1 MSRVELSSDPL
12 SSRRLLSQKWG
23 RPRHPPRTGGGG
35 LDPRD
40 GPKGSL
46 QAGWAAAML
55 SWQERVEEHPTADE
69 GLLALSASA
78 WLQSMLRGPGSSSS
92 REVRGRGLMLR
103 RHRRPAS
110 LLAETAEQRNCLSS
124 KTALRGRHSRTLWG
138 CSERG
143 SPLLDS
149 QEGTVSPASV
159 TQCRGTSQI
168 STVNLRAFEAC
179 RAHRHT
185 RFWTPS
191 RAGVPFL
198 QEVAWRA
205 DASLAPGPAFWC
217 LLLGDP
223 CPGVWAAQVTC
234 S

>member
-1 MSRVELSSDPL
+1 ML
-12 SSRRLLSQKWG
+12 
-23 RPRHPPRTGGGG
+23 RPR
-35 LDPRD
+35 
-40 GPKGSL
+40 
-46 QAGWAAAML
+46 
-55 SWQERVEEHPTADE
+55 
-69 GLLALSASA
+69 
-78 WLQSMLRGPGSSSS
+78 
-92 REVRGRGLMLR
+92 
-103 RHRRPAS
+103 RRPAS
-110 LLAETAEQRNCLSS
+110 LLAETAKQRKRLSN
-124 KTALRGRHSRTLWG
+124 KAALCGRHSRTLWG
-138 CSERG
+138 CSGRG
-143 SPLLDS
+143 TPLLDS

-168 STVNLRAFEAC
+168 STMNVSAFEAC

-198 QEVAWRA
+198 QEVAWWA

-223 CPGVWAAQVTC
+223 CPGVWAGPVTC